1 MNTQAQS
8 AIAQAWIITA
18 FNAESLYAYG
28 TQDQVG
34 EYLDLLNWGREVN
47 HYGATGIPDP
57 EVPEHPATWVDLTD
71 PETQEW
77 LAYSL
82 EILGVLN

>member
-1 MNTQAQS
+1 MATQAQS

-28 TQDQVG
+28 TQDQVDQ
-34 EYLDLLNWGREVN
+34 YLDLLNCGRAN
-47 HYGATGIPDP
+47 HYEATGVPED

-82 EILGVLN
+82 EALS